1 MSEPDPNV
9 MLQIEVEAKIAHE
22 SSMVIDLGGALARE
36 VIRLRSVVDALRVE
50 CDAYKKDAD
59 DTTKLLKFV
68 QQEMHDLVQGKLR
81 FEGKADL
88 EALLLSAVTQRD
100 EYKMRLEASQEILA
114 KVVAE
119 RNQLR
124 EFVKASERTVEVKV
138 DQVEAAQDLAKDD
151 AKIGIRR
158 RSHNAIC
165 PGRRQD
171 RHRQGLWVISMDTQ
185 RRRFFMSMIGCALTL
200 VLLHRI
206 FGRPHGFWK
215 AALFGAVAGTV
226 GMYFNA
232 AISWLF
238 RQPGCLVFDWGPPWQ
253 PRPRFERSNYH
264 AGSSFVWLCWGVRY
278 IPLPASKLM
287 LDGAYPRCRRCQQH
301 HPLDDLKAVPTTNGS
316 EPMMCSE
323 CLAASTETP
332 R

>member
-100 EYKMRLEASQEILA
+100 EYKMRLEASQEILT

-124 EFVKASERTVEVKV
+124 ELVKASGRTVEIKV
-138 DQVEAAQDLAKDD
+138 DQVEAAQVDALIKRRVLDARSPVADALLDFRDPPRTPRSCRLADLECELAAAKVRAEEAERQRD
-151 AKIGIRR
+151 AIAKGVR
-158 RSHNAIC
+158 
-165 PGRRQD
+165 
-171 RHRQGLWVISMDTQ
+171 LY
-185 RRRFFMSMIGCALTL
+185 
-200 VLLHRI
+200 RI
-206 FGRPHGFWK
+206 
-215 AALFGAVAGTV
+215 L
-226 GMYFNA
+226 A
-232 AISWLF
+232 AIA
-238 RQPGCLVFDWGPPWQ
+238 PTTCEVEGCLEDCQHW
-253 PRPRFERSNYH
+253 E
-264 AGSSFVWLCWGVRY
+264 SSHGHLVKEHL
-278 IPLPASKLM
+278 
-287 LDGAYPRCRRCQQH
+287 
-301 HPLDDLKAVPTTNGS
+301 
-316 EPMMCSE
+316 
-323 CLAASTETP
+323 
-332 R
+332 